1 MRPCPAA
8 PCWRLAVAVL
18 SLALAGRVPADRVPQ
33 QPTGGV
39 AQQVHHLLE
48 SHSRT
53 AQALWMEPQAQWMP
67 SVHRKEV
74 PRPAVRPSSPQEEP
88 HRQQTHHL
96 FEPRSRAT
104 QVLPQQLQAQQR
116 HSAHHK
122 DVPRLAVC
130 PSRPQEELRRRQTH
144 HLLESHSRTAQV
156 L

>member
-1 MRPCPAA
+1 MLSVHHKEVP
-8 PCWRLAVAVL
+8 RLAVRP
-18 SLALAGRVPADRVPQ
+18 SRPQ
-33 QPTGGV
+33 EELRR
-39 AQQVHHLLE
+39 QQTHHLLE

-74 PRPAVRPSSPQEEP
+74 PKPPVRPSSPQEES

-122 DVPRLAVC
+122 VVRREWTPCLHHRCHLHHRPTTLLRCLQAV
-130 PSRPQEELRRRQTH
+130 RWLHQR
-144 HLLESHSRTAQV
+144 
-156 L
+156 